1 MDTGPEAPPTLPGP
15 KSLKQKWRKQAGTDS
30 CHHMPRVKEVLTAD
44 KQIRGGR
51 GTDSPEIAQP
61 VIRMGEGDEA
71 AREGVAPPLARRL
84 DEIQEE

>member
-1 MDTGPEAPPTLPGP
+1 MPGL
-15 KSLKQKWRKQAGTDS
+15 KSLKQKWRKEPGTDS
-30 CHHMPRVKEVLTAD
+30 CHHMPGVKEVLTAH
-44 KQIRGGR
+44 KQIQGGR

-71 AREGVAPPLARRL
+71 AREGVGPTLARRL